1 VVNSAITAIKE
12 AGKGRFRWT
21 VIAFAL
27 AGLLISALVVW
38 QLYETAP
45 RIWCEMA
52 KEGHND
58 QCVQILLRL
67 LDIKDHSL
75 MGLLGILGLTVASLT
90 AIALGLKI
98 SAGGPGDMHVDVGAD
113 RTTVDTPGGSVVV
126 PTPPSE
132 GQTK

>member
-1 VVNSAITAIKE
+1 VNAVTTALQE

-21 VIAFAL
+21 VVAFML
-27 AGLLISALVVW
+27 AGLLISGLVVW

-67 LDIKDHSL
+67 LDIKNNA
-75 MGLLGILGLTVASLT
+75 LLGLIAILGLTVVSLT

-98 SAGGPGDMHVDVGAD
+98 SAGGPGDTHIDVGAD
-113 RTTVDTPGGSVVV
+113 RTTVDTGGSTVVI
-126 PTPPSE
+126 PTPPS
-132 GQTK
+132 GDK